1 MAGRRERGEAKRKE
15 IMADIRILER
25 TLKALANRRR
35 LAILSYLKAEREA
48 PVGEI
53 AGAIRLSFKS
63 TSKHLAVLFA
73 ADLVDRDQRELQ
85 MFYRLATPLSPAA
98 RAVIALL

>member
-1 MAGRRERGEAKRKE
+1 MANPRE
-15 IMADIRILER
+15 LER
-25 TLKALANRRR
+25 ALKALANRRR
-35 LAILSYLKAEREA
+35 LAILAYLKAEREA

-85 MFYRLATPLSPAA
+85 MFYHLAAPPPLAA
-98 RAVIALL
+98 RSIISLL

>member
-1 MAGRRERGEAKRKE
+1 
-15 IMADIRILER
+15 MADARELER

-35 LAILSYLKAEREA
+35 LAILAYLKKEREA

-85 MFYRLATPLSPAA
+85 MFYRLADSLPAA
-98 RAVIALL
+98 ARPLIHLL